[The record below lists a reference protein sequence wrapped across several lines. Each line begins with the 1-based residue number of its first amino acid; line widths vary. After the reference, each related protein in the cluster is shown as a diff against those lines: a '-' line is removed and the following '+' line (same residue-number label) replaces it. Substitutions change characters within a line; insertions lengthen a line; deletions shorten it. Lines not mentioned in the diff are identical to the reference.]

1 MADPTNNNISNKSK
15 RTEYLSVTQ
24 LMILQ
29 FKKHRLANYAL
40 VGLVIM
46 YSMAIIS
53 EFIAPYNSITL
64 LSGYTNVP
72 PSTVHWFD
80 ENGNW
85 FGPYVY
91 ALDKEIDKVTYQT
104 TLVEITAVKH
114 PIKFFLRS
122 WEYKI
127 LGVIKTD
134 IHLFGLETQNK
145 DGGDEPEAVI
155 VLFGTDNAGR
165 DIFSRTIIGSRVS
178 LFIGLTGV
186 FISFILGSF
195 MGGISGYFGGTVDNI
210 IQRVIEIL
218 MSIPTIPL
226 WIVLSAAIPRYWSV
240 TATYFA
246 ITVVLAVVGWT
257 GLARVVRG
265 KLLSLREI
273 DFVLAAKACG
283 SSDIHAIVTHLLPNF
298 LSYLI
303 VSITIA
309 IPGMIL
315 AETALSFIGLGMQDP
330 AVSWGVLLQDTMNFT
345 ALVQY
350 PWKMIPAIFVVLVVM
365 MYNSVGDGL
374 RDAADPYSL

>member
-265 KLLSLREI
+265 KLLSL
-273 DFVLAAKACG
+273 
-283 SSDIHAIVTHLLPNF
+283 P
-298 LSYLI
+298 
-303 VSITIA
+303 
-309 IPGMIL
+309 
-315 AETALSFIGLGMQDP
+315 
-330 AVSWGVLLQDTMNFT
+330 
-345 ALVQY
+345 
-350 PWKMIPAIFVVLVVM
+350 
-365 MYNSVGDGL
+365 
-374 RDAADPYSL
+374 RD

>member
-1 MADPTNNNISNKSK
+1 MMIKRMKKNDT

-24 LMILQ
+24 LMVLR

-40 VGLVIM
+40 IGLIIM
-46 YSMAIIS
+46 YLIAIFS
-53 EFIAPYNSITL
+53 EFLAPYDPAAL

-72 PSTVHWFD
+72 PSTIHWRD
-80 ENGNW
+80 EDGNW
-85 FGPYVY
+85 VGPYVY
-91 ALDKEIDKVTYQT
+91 PLVKEIDKETFQT
-104 TLVEITAVKH
+104 TLIENTEEKY
-114 PIKFFLRS
+114 PIGFFVRT
-122 WEYKI
+122 WDYKL
-127 LGVIKTD
+127 LGIIETN
-134 IHLFGLETQNK
+134 IHLFGIEALENAT
-145 DGGDEPEAVI
+145 DDEIPAVV

-165 DIFSRTIIGSRVS
+165 DIFSRTMVGSRVS

-186 FISFILGSF
+186 FISFILGCII
-195 MGGISGYFGGTVDNI
+195 GGISGYFGGVIDEG
-210 IQRVIEIL
+210 IQRLIDIL
-218 MSIPTIPL
+218 LSIPTIPL
-226 WIVLSAAIPRYWSV
+226 WIVLSAAIPREWSV
-240 TATYFA
+240 VQTYFA

-283 SSDIHAIVTHLLPNF
+283 ASDMFSIVYHLLPNF

-303 VSITIA
+303 VNITIA

-315 AETALSFIGLGMQDP
+315 AETALSFIGVGMQDP

-345 ALVQY
+345 ALVNY
-350 PWKMIPAIFVVLVVM
+350 PWKMIPAIFVVLAVM
-365 MYNSVGDGL
+365 MYNSVGDGV